1 MQTPKC
7 YPTDLTETQ
16 WHQIEPLLPLPQKRG
31 RPPVDRRLVI
41 HALLY
46 LLRSGCPWRQLPHD
60 FPHWRTVYGYFRHW
74 TRIGLWDKLW
84 DYLRAWGR
92 LQAGRRTAPTAG
104 IVDSQSIK
112 TAEQGGVRGYD
123 AGKHI
128 VGRKRHLLVDTL
140 GLILEVAV
148 TSAAVQD
155 RDGARSVLGSLRQN
169 WSRLT
174 QVWADGGYAGELV
187 NWVWRLR
194 PQRRVH
200 LDIVK
205 RNERRGGFH
214 VLPKR
219 WIVERT
225 FGWLMKFRRLRSDYE
240 RLTSHSRAMIQLAM
254 INIVLRRV
262 P

>member
-1 MQTPKC
+1 
-7 YPTDLTETQ
+7 
-16 WHQIEPLLPLPQKRG
+16 
-31 RPPVDRRLVI
+31 
-41 HALLY
+41 
-46 LLRSGCPWRQLPHD
+46 
-60 FPHWRTVYGYFRHW
+60 
-74 TRIGLWDKLW
+74 
-84 DYLRAWGR
+84 
-92 LQAGRRTAPTAG
+92 
-104 IVDSQSIK
+104 
-112 TAEQGGVRGYD
+112 
-123 AGKHI
+123 

-174 QVWADGGYAGELV
+174 RVWADGGYAGELV
-187 NWVWRLR
+187 NWVWGLR
-194 PQRRVH
+194 PHRRVH

-205 RNERRGGFH
+205 HHELRGGFH

-225 FGWLMKFRRLRSDYE
+225 FGCLMKFRRLRSDYE
-240 RLTSHSRAMIQLAM
+240 RLTAHSRVMIQLAM

-262 P
+262 RWTCTRRLDNSS